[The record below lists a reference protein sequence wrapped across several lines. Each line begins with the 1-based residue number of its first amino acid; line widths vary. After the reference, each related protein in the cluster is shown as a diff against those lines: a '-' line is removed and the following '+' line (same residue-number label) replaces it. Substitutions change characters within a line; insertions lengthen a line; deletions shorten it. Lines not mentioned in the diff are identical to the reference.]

1 MKTLLRQIEADA
13 STAGRDQSKLRLAL
27 RHRLFKLEMSAGPG
41 DPEEWEPEYRD
52 WLIDSFHQA
61 LGLARDRAV
70 AREEYE
76 QAAEFLALA
85 QDIQFVEEPSI
96 LDVK

>member
-1 MKTLLRQIEADA
+1 MLVKTLLRQIEADA
-13 STAGRDQSKLRLAL
+13 SSAGRDQQKLRLAL
-27 RHRLFKLEMSAGPG
+27 RRRLFKLEMSAGPE
-41 DPEEWEPEYRD
+41 DPEEWEPEYRT

-61 LGLARDRAV
+61 LNLAQDRAV

-85 QDIQFVEEPSI
+85 KDIQWLEEPSI
-96 LDVK
+96 LT